1 MNLTQAKSKEFL
13 HSISM
18 IKKLGHKHNKSRDF
32 HPGEMM
38 MMKTIWAYC
47 EENKAN
53 ENYYGMKTSEL
64 TKVLCITKPATSKML
79 NMLEEKGYV
88 ERTSNKSDRRVV
100 YVQVTEEGKE
110 FLKEQN
116 RNFEKFTCRVIEKMG
131 EEDTDNLIRL
141 FDKLYHV
148 IEEIQSEK

>member
-1 MNLTQAKSKEFL
+1 MNLVKEKSKKFL

-18 IKKLGHKHNKSRDF
+18 IKKLAHKHKRPHDF

-38 MMKTIWAYC
+38 MMKTILANC
-47 EENKAN
+47 EENKSDK
-53 ENYYGMKTSEL
+53 NYYGMKTSEL

-79 NMLEEKGYV
+79 NMLEEKGYI

-100 YVQVTEEGKE
+100 YVKVTEEGNE

-116 RNFEKFTCRVIEKMG
+116 RKFEKFTCKVVEKMG

-141 FDKLYHV
+141 LDKLYHV